1 MKQKV
6 NAKDQVNETIAP
18 SRLEV
23 QMEKLAKN
31 PVFFKKMENVVRRG
45 EQLLTVSSAYLL
57 SAQEIREIKQK
68 LNLDTLISLR
78 VNTVLDPSLLFGII
92 VKYKDYYFDY
102 SLKGQLARLF
112 ESLEA

>member
-1 MKQKV
+1 MNKTSQTEKGS
-6 NAKDQVNETIAP
+6 KSIDP

-31 PVFFKKMENVVRRG
+31 PAFLKRMENVVRR
-45 EQLLTVSSAYLL
+45 EERVLTIRSPYAL
-57 SAQEIREIKQK
+57 STEEVKHIKQK
-68 LNLDTLISLR
+68 LNLESRIPLR
-78 VNTVLDPSLLFGII
+78 VNMVVDKSLLLGIV

-102 SLKGQLARLF
+102 SLKGHIARLF

>member
-1 MKQKV
+1 MKQKIHD
-6 NAKDQVNETIAP
+6 KKPQNENIAP
-18 SRLEV
+18 SRLEA

-31 PVFFKKMENVVRRG
+31 PVFLKKMENVVRRE
-45 EQLLTVSSAYLL
+45 EQLLTISSPYIL
-57 SAQEIREIKQK
+57 SAEEIQEIKQR
-68 LNLDTLISLR
+68 LNLDTLASLR
-78 VNTVLDPSLLFGII
+78 VRKIVDPALLLGIV